1 MHQNFLFL
9 LRFIRSLK
17 CDNIDI
23 VFMEARETQ
32 LLEFNFIN
40 LKKTQIEPVL
50 LKLILYLHFT
60 KSLKR
65 DSMYKL
71 CLWIIL

>member
-9 LRFIRSLK
+9 LRFIKSLK

-40 LKKTQIEPVL
+40 LKKNSDRTSAPKIDPLPAFHKITQA
-50 LKLILYLHFT
+50 
-60 KSLKR
+60 
-65 DSMYKL
+65 
-71 CLWIIL
+71 